1 VQPSRSNITA
11 GVLVAASVFLTG
23 PTASASLGEQASAQR
38 ASSGAILQL
47 RLVEGTQRL
56 RFTLR
61 RPPGVVLTFRL
72 TLPRGTRAYLTGRIG
87 GVAGVMISTDHQ
99 GCRADRGMLVC
110 EQQVEWCPLPR
121 GTWGFR
127 LHKLTGPRGH
137 AKLEFRIGTPPA
149 NA

>member
-1 VQPSRSNITA
+1 VQPSRSSIVA
-11 GVLVAASVFLTG
+11 GVLVATSVFLTG
-23 PTASASLGEQASAQR
+23 SSASASLGERGSAQR
-38 ASSGAILQL
+38 ASSGAIRQL

-87 GVAGVMISTDHQ
+87 GVAGVMISTEHQ
-99 GCRADRGMLVC
+99 GCRADRRMLVC

-121 GTWGFR
+121 GNWGFR

-137 AKLEFRIGTPPA
+137 GKLEFRIGTPPA
-149 NA
+149 DS